1 MSIQA
6 NSIDIN
12 LNNRSILKDV
22 SLSIERGEI
31 LSVIG
36 PNGAG
41 KSTLL
46 KSLAGDIKPS
56 EGEISYDRKNI
67 DEINIQERAF
77 TRSVMSQLQAIAF
90 DFSVKEIIEM
100 GWVVEEKVLMP
111 RNLKMLLWRLLL
123 NVM

>member
-46 KSLAGDIKPS
+46 KSLAGDI
-56 EGEISYDRKNI
+56 
-67 DEINIQERAF
+67 
-77 TRSVMSQLQAIAF
+77 
-90 DFSVKEIIEM
+90 
-100 GWVVEEKVLMP
+100 
-111 RNLKMLLWRLLL
+111 
-123 NVM
+123 

>member
-77 TRSVMSQLQAIAF
+77 TRSVMSQ
-90 DFSVKEIIEM
+90 
-100 GWVVEEKVLMP
+100 
-111 RNLKMLLWRLLL
+111 
-123 NVM
+123 